1 MHFRAVSFFI
11 WCENTR
17 LALWIKGTTWVF
29 AIIETI
35 HIIGLALLLGT
46 MLIVDLRILGLGMRK
61 QSTAELASELAPWT
75 WAGLG
80 VMILTGIPMFLSEA
94 VRLYASTPFLL
105 KMVFLICA
113 VIFHFTLHR
122 KVTGS
127 EAAENAWQGK
137 VAACVSLTCWLGVA
151 LAGRV
156 IAFLP

>member
-11 WCENTR
+11 WCENTQ

-46 MLIVDLRILGLGMRK
+46 MLIVDLRLLGVGMRK
-61 QSTAELASELAPWT
+61 QATADLASELAPWI
-75 WAGLG
+75 WVGLA
-80 VMILTGIPMFLSEA
+80 VMILTGIPMFMSEA
-94 VRLYASTPFLL
+94 VRLYGSTPFLI
-105 KMVFLICA
+105 KMVFLFFA
-113 VIFHFTLHR
+113 LLFHFTLHR
-122 KVTGS
+122 KATASKVET
-127 EAAENAWQGK
+127 AWQGK